1 MMDLPPLLR
10 NPRYTLLDA
19 FRGVA
24 CLMVVIH
31 HAGFVLL
38 PGEAPTSGAFA
49 GLGRTINHVLRHFD
63 LGVPLFFV
71 ISGYCIAA
79 SVDAMRRRGTS
90 PARFVGRRLWRIYPP
105 YWVAVAWFV
114 LVAITFQ
121 RLGLERL
128 LCCHSPYGLEMNL
141 PQDMNRLQWLGN
153 LTLTETWRPLVT
165 GGPALIF
172 TRVAWSLC
180 YEEQF
185 YFICFLMLMLASKR
199 LYAAMGWTTV
209 VIVLIRV
216 VAADVGMIHRLSGT
230 FFDLWHQF
238 AIGLAVYWRLNVP
251 SEPWKRRAVELA
263 LVGTALIGFQ
273 ERMVNTPV
281 AYSTGVTAVFG
292 LLLIAL
298 RDHDDRICQWRWIVP
313 LKEIG
318 RRSYSV
324 YLYHLP
330 ITTVGTFGL
339 YELGITGF
347 WQRVFLTIPI
357 VSITAIVVSL
367 GFFSLVERHFL
378 NPPIVGPI
386 KASPECRMPLA
397 GETPPPPATASE
409 EAGAG

>member
-1 MMDLPPLLR
+1 MALPSLQR
-10 NPRYTLLDA
+10 NPRYGLLDA

-24 CLMVVIH
+24 CLMVILH

-38 PGEAPTSGAFA
+38 AGEEPASGEMA
-49 GLGRTINHVLRHFD
+49 GLGRTLNDVLRLFD

-79 SVDAMRRRGTS
+79 SVDAMRRKGSS
-90 PARFVGRRLWRIYPP
+90 PGKFVVRRLWRIYPP
-105 YWVAVAWFV
+105 YWAAVGWFV
-114 LVAITFQ
+114 LVAFTFQ

-141 PQDMNRLQWLGN
+141 PQDLNFAQWVGN
-153 LTLTETWRPLVT
+153 LTLTETWRPRVW
-165 GGPALIF
+165 GGSGLIF

-185 YFICFLMLMLASKR
+185 YFICFLLLLLFARR

-209 VIVLIRV
+209 VIVLVRV
-216 VAADVGMIHRLSGT
+216 ALADFGMIHRVSGT

-251 SEPWKRRAVELA
+251 SENWKRRLVELS
-263 LVGTALIGFQ
+263 LLGMALIGFQ
-273 ERMVNTPV
+273 ERMTNTPV
-281 AYSTGVTAVFG
+281 AYSTGTTAVFG
-292 LLLIAL
+292 LLLIAI
-298 RDHDDRICQWRWIVP
+298 RDYDATVCQWLWVRPVSW
-313 LKEIG
+313 IG

-330 ITTVGTFGL
+330 VTTVGTFGL

-347 WQRVFLTIPI
+347 WPRMLITIPV
-357 VSITAIVVSL
+357 VSIAAVLISC
-367 GFFSLVERHFL
+367 GFYAMIERHFL
-378 NPPIVGPI
+378 NPPIVGPP
-386 KASPECRMPLA
+386 KAEPECQTRVT
-397 GETPPPPATASE
+397 GETVPPPAK
-409 EAGAG
+409 G